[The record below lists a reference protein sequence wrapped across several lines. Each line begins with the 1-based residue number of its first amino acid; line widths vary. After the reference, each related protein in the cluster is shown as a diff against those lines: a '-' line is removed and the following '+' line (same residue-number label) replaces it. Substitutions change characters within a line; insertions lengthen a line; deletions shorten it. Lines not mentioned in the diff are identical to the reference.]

1 MRKRKVDYLSIGIVI
16 YFIIVVSVVAKKPSG
31 QILSEGQ
38 IRTEEGTDK
47 RRSSSTA
54 RQMTEDNTRKPELG
68 KKTEDEEKKGDPTL
82 SKYYSSKS
90 GSQQGDK
97 STVVPQKENKPM
109 NIQGEMLAKS
119 LNQEEKE
126 EQLKNLLIDYQD
138 LNKNKQKLQGQKSKQ
153 DNSDEENFEEAEENR
168 VYAK

>member
-1 MRKRKVDYLSIGIVI
+1 MK
-16 YFIIVVSVVAKKPSG
+16 AK
-31 QILSEGQ
+31 SE
-38 IRTEEGTDK
+38 TEEGTDK
-47 RRSSSTA
+47 RRSSSTT
-54 RQMTEDNTRKPELG
+54 RQMTEDNTRKPDLL
-68 KKTEDEEKKGDPTL
+68 KKQTEDEEKKGDPTL

-97 STVVPQKENKPM
+97 GTVVPQKENKPM